1 MEVSSVEATVP
12 FYGGVI
18 GVASWVEPLILTVTS
33 SKPSNQSRTDKLR
46 PRFSSV
52 GGDGAIGTAAA
63 YVRGE
68 CQVRLWLAGLSE
80 CLERMWNGAS
90 ISCASAPSEKV
101 CAGDQKGGKAVVFRA
116 CRAPAPNSG

>member
-1 MEVSSVEATVP
+1 VP

-33 SKPSNQSRTDKLR
+33 SKPLNQSRTDKLW

-52 GGDGAIGTAAA
+52 GGDGNRGTPLPI
-63 YVRGE
+63 VRGE
-68 CQVRLWLAGLSE
+68 YQVRLWLAGLSE
-80 CLERMWNGAS
+80 CLERTWNGAS

-101 CAGDQKGGKAVVFRA
+101 CAGDQQGGKAVIFRA